1 MARILVVEDDDGIRT
16 MLGMALTDEGH
27 DVTEAPSAEMALVRL
42 GANTPELM
50 LVDLMLGGMS
60 GLDFI
65 RQARK
70 VTTAPILVVSALGD
84 PSTTVE
90 AFERGADDYVT
101 KPFDLEVLSARCRAA
116 LRRASRSEDP
126 QEAAQ
131 HQVLDADRC
140 VVLDVPAGRLT
151 MGDEEVHLTDTEFR
165 LLAHLGTHPGR
176 IVSREWLLREV
187 WGHRL
192 VVDDG
197 RLVDAHMSRLRNKV
211 ERDPTRPTL
220 ITTVRGQG
228 YRLDPQ

>member
-16 MLGMALTDEGH
+16 MLEMALCDEGH
-27 DVTEAPSAEMALVRL
+27 DVTPAASAEMALVQL
-42 GANTPELM
+42 GASAPELM
-50 LVDLMLGGMS
+50 LVDLMLGAMS

-65 RQARK
+65 SQARL

-84 PSTTVE
+84 ASTTVE

-116 LRRASRSEDP
+116 IRRASRSSAP
-126 QEAAQ
+126 QDEGGQ
-131 HQVLDADRC
+131 RVLDAERQ
-140 VVLDVPAGRLT
+140 VLLDIPAGRL
-151 MGDEEVHLTDTEFR
+151 MIRGQEIHLTDTEFR
-165 LLAHLGTHPGR
+165 LLAHLATWSGR

-211 ERDPTRPTL
+211 EDDPSRPGL

-228 YRLDPQ
+228 YRLDPR